1 MGKQYEELGIT
12 DAFMFAKVM
21 SNKEIC
27 KPVLE
32 QILNIK
38 IRDIE
43 YLDYEETIQIAPG
56 SKSIRLDIYVEDD
69 KNTVFNLEMQTTNY
83 EELPKRS
90 RYYQDIIGLKLIEKG
105 QSYDILKTS
114 YVIFIC
120 TFDFFEKNRSIYEFE
135 NICVDD
141 SDIKLNDGT
150 HKIFLNTKGNR
161 DGISEELQMLLDYFD
176 GREPE
181 SQLAKDIDRKVFEA
195 RNNKQWR
202 REYMSYQMELDRQY
216 RNGREEGIKEGMEKG
231 SELATENINKLL
243 KILIVE
249 KKYDEIE
256 KISENKEYQKELMKK
271 YNVKKEITYKLQ
283 KGVSVATSTPT
294 IYIVDKEG
302 KIQFVTDEIS
312 QMLTKLYD
320 LQYEKEEIIRQMAD
334 NYLKEKYQS
343 GEKPLLVYFAMDGCS
358 DCEAANPII
367 EGEKIQD
374 KYQVVTIY
382 REKDKGKEIIDTY
395 SLLKRVY
402 EITWYPSFVILDK
415 ETRIIGETPLQELET
430 LLL

>member
-1 MGKQYEELGIT
+1 MLIIISASVNIYLNKKDRGDKLVSKKYEELGIT

-90 RYYQDIIGLKLIEKG
+90 RYYQDIIDLKLIEKG

-161 DGISEELQMLLDYFD
+161 DDISEELQMLLDYFD

-202 REYMSYQMELDRQY
+202 REYMSYQMELDKQF
-216 RNGREEGIKEGMEKG
+216 RNGREEERR
-231 SELATENINKLL
+231 NINKLNKAL
-243 KILIVE
+243 LSE
-249 KKYDEIE
+249 KKYEELEKSTSDE
-256 KISENKEYQKELMKK
+256 EYQRELMKK
-271 YNVKKEITYKLQ
+271 YK
-283 KGVSVATSTPT
+283 
-294 IYIVDKEG
+294 
-302 KIQFVTDEIS
+302 
-312 QMLTKLYD
+312 
-320 LQYEKEEIIRQMAD
+320 
-334 NYLKEKYQS
+334 
-343 GEKPLLVYFAMDGCS
+343 
-358 DCEAANPII
+358 II
-367 EGEKIQD
+367 E
-374 KYQVVTIY
+374 
-382 REKDKGKEIIDTY
+382 
-395 SLLKRVY
+395 
-402 EITWYPSFVILDK
+402 
-415 ETRIIGETPLQELET
+415 
-430 LLL
+430 

>member
-1 MGKQYEELGIT
+1 MLTIISASVNIYLNKKDRGDKLVSKKYEELGIT

-69 KNTVFNLEMQTTNY
+69 NNTVFNLEMQTTNY

-90 RYYQDIIGLKLIEKG
+90 RYYQDIIDLKLIEKG

-202 REYMSYQMELDRQY
+202 REYMSYQMELDKQF
-216 RNGREEGIKEGMEKG
+216 RNGREEERR
-231 SELATENINKLL
+231 NINKLNKAL
-243 KILIVE
+243 LSE
-249 KKYDEIE
+249 KKYEELEKSTSDE
-256 KISENKEYQKELMKK
+256 EYQRELMKK
-271 YNVKKEITYKLQ
+271 YK
-283 KGVSVATSTPT
+283 
-294 IYIVDKEG
+294 
-302 KIQFVTDEIS
+302 
-312 QMLTKLYD
+312 
-320 LQYEKEEIIRQMAD
+320 
-334 NYLKEKYQS
+334 
-343 GEKPLLVYFAMDGCS
+343 
-358 DCEAANPII
+358 II
-367 EGEKIQD
+367 E
-374 KYQVVTIY
+374 
-382 REKDKGKEIIDTY
+382 
-395 SLLKRVY
+395 
-402 EITWYPSFVILDK
+402 
-415 ETRIIGETPLQELET
+415 
-430 LLL
+430 

>member
-1 MGKQYEELGIT
+1 MLIIISASVNIYLNKKDRGDKLVSKKYEELGIT

-90 RYYQDIIGLKLIEKG
+90 RYYQDIIDLKLIEKG

-202 REYMSYQMELDRQY
+202 REYMSYQMELDKQF
-216 RNGREEGIKEGMEKG
+216 RNGREEERR
-231 SELATENINKLL
+231 NINKLNKAL
-243 KILIVE
+243 LSE
-249 KKYDEIE
+249 KKYEELEKSTSDE
-256 KISENKEYQKELMKK
+256 EYQRELMKK
-271 YNVKKEITYKLQ
+271 YK
-283 KGVSVATSTPT
+283 
-294 IYIVDKEG
+294 
-302 KIQFVTDEIS
+302 
-312 QMLTKLYD
+312 
-320 LQYEKEEIIRQMAD
+320 
-334 NYLKEKYQS
+334 
-343 GEKPLLVYFAMDGCS
+343 
-358 DCEAANPII
+358 II
-367 EGEKIQD
+367 E
-374 KYQVVTIY
+374 
-382 REKDKGKEIIDTY
+382 
-395 SLLKRVY
+395 
-402 EITWYPSFVILDK
+402 
-415 ETRIIGETPLQELET
+415 
-430 LLL
+430 

>member
-1 MGKQYEELGIT
+1 MLTIISESINIYLNKKVREDKSVSKKYEELGIT

-90 RYYQDIIGLKLIEKG
+90 RYYQDIIDLKLIEKG

-135 NICVDD
+135 NICIDD

-202 REYMSYQMELDRQY
+202 REYMSYQMELDKQF
-216 RNGREEGIKEGMEKG
+216 RNGREEGMD
-231 SELATENINKLL
+231 NISKLL
-243 KILIVE
+243 KLLVSE

-256 KISENKEYQKELMKK
+256 KISEDKEYQKELLKK
-271 YNVKKEITYKLQ
+271 YK
-283 KGVSVATSTPT
+283 
-294 IYIVDKEG
+294 
-302 KIQFVTDEIS
+302 
-312 QMLTKLYD
+312 
-320 LQYEKEEIIRQMAD
+320 
-334 NYLKEKYQS
+334 
-343 GEKPLLVYFAMDGCS
+343 
-358 DCEAANPII
+358 II
-367 EGEKIQD
+367 E
-374 KYQVVTIY
+374 
-382 REKDKGKEIIDTY
+382 
-395 SLLKRVY
+395 
-402 EITWYPSFVILDK
+402 
-415 ETRIIGETPLQELET
+415 
-430 LLL
+430 

>member
-1 MGKQYEELGIT
+1 MSLLNKSIFNSGIT

-83 EELPKRS
+83 EELPKGS
-90 RYYQDIIGLKLIEKG
+90 RYYQDIIDLKLIEKG

-114 YVIFIC
+114 HVIFIC

-181 SQLAKDIDRKVFEA
+181 NQLAKDIDSKVFEA

-271 YNVKKEITYKLQ
+271 YN
-283 KGVSVATSTPT
+283 
-294 IYIVDKEG
+294 
-302 KIQFVTDEIS
+302 
-312 QMLTKLYD
+312 
-320 LQYEKEEIIRQMAD
+320 
-334 NYLKEKYQS
+334 
-343 GEKPLLVYFAMDGCS
+343 
-358 DCEAANPII
+358 II
-367 EGEKIQD
+367 ED
-374 KYQVVTIY
+374 
-382 REKDKGKEIIDTY
+382 
-395 SLLKRVY
+395 
-402 EITWYPSFVILDK
+402 
-415 ETRIIGETPLQELET
+415 
-430 LLL
+430 

>member
-1 MGKQYEELGIT
+1 MLTIISASVNIYLNKKDREDKSVSKKYEELGIT

-43 YLDYEETIQIAPG
+43 YVDYEETIQIAPG

-90 RYYQDIIGLKLIEKG
+90 RYYQDIIDLKLIEKG

-202 REYMSYQMELDRQY
+202 REYMSYQMELNQQY
-216 RNGREEGIKEGMEKG
+216 KNGRAEGIEQGMKQGIEQGMKQG
-231 SELATENINKLL
+231 IEQGKKQGVQQATEDINKLIKVL
-243 KILIVE
+243 LSQ
-249 KKYDEIE
+249 KKYDELE
-256 KISENKEYQKELMKK
+256 KMSEDKEYQNELMKK
-271 YNVKKEITYKLQ
+271 YN
-283 KGVSVATSTPT
+283 
-294 IYIVDKEG
+294 
-302 KIQFVTDEIS
+302 
-312 QMLTKLYD
+312 
-320 LQYEKEEIIRQMAD
+320 
-334 NYLKEKYQS
+334 
-343 GEKPLLVYFAMDGCS
+343 
-358 DCEAANPII
+358 II
-367 EGEKIQD
+367 E
-374 KYQVVTIY
+374 
-382 REKDKGKEIIDTY
+382 
-395 SLLKRVY
+395 
-402 EITWYPSFVILDK
+402 
-415 ETRIIGETPLQELET
+415 
-430 LLL
+430 